1 MKIYTRTGDQGSTRL
16 LSGKTV
22 SKADQRLSVYGTT
35 DELNSWLGLCQIKI
49 PKNCSIDLTP
59 VQNELF
65 NVGSLLACDD
75 LNFLSKLPQV
85 TPENI
90 ARMEHLIDQMT
101 AELPPLKN
109 FILPGGS
116 EAAAMVH
123 VARTVCRRAEREYA
137 QFTTVEK
144 ALPAEMALVGI
155 YLNRLS
161 DYLFVLARY
170 VNFKA
175 GIPDSEWKK

>member
-16 LSGKTV
+16 LSGKLV
-22 SKADQRLSVYGTT
+22 SKADQRLCVYGTT
-35 DELNSWLGLCQIKI
+35 DELNSWLGLCQLKI
-49 PKNCSIDLTP
+49 PKENSIDLTP
-59 VQNELF
+59 IQNELF

-75 LNFLSKLPQV
+75 PQFLSKLPQV
-85 TPENI
+85 APEQI
-90 ARMEHLIDQMT
+90 ARMENLIDQMT

-123 VARTVCRRAEREYA
+123 VARTVCRRAERELA
-137 QFTTVEK
+137 QWNSIEK
-144 ALPAEMALVGI
+144 APPPEMALVGI

-175 GIPDSEWKK
+175 GIPDAEWKK